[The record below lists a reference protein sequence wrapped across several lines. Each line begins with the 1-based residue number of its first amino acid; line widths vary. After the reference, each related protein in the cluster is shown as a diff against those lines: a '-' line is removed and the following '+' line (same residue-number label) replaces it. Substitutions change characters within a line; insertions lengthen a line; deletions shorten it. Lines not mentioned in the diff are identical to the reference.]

1 MKQTRTQRVVTKD
14 LKTTLVV
21 FNRIDISTGVPIIGD
36 VEEIELSGE
45 LTKEHALTLLM
56 QVTGAQCII
65 INVETRVKRYKM
77 SVEDFI
83 KNATSVEELKNNE
96 NEDNVI
102 E

>member
-14 LKTTLVV
+14 LKTTLVT
-21 FNRIDISTGVPIIGD
+21 FNRIDTSTGTPVIGG

-45 LTKEHALTLLM
+45 LTKEHAFTMLM
-56 QVTGAQCII
+56 QVTGVQCII
-65 INVETRVKRYKM
+65 INVEVRVKRYKM

-83 KNATSVEELKNNE
+83 KNATSVEELRTNE
-96 NEDNVI
+96 SEANVA

>member
-14 LKTTLVV
+14 FKTTLVT
-21 FNRIDISTGVPIIGD
+21 FNKIDILTGTPVIGQ
-36 VEEIELSGE
+36 VEQIELVGE
-45 LTKEHALTLLM
+45 LTQEQAFTKLM
-56 QVTGAQCII
+56 KATGVQCIVI
-65 INVETRVKRYKM
+65 STDVQIKRYKM
-77 SVEDFI
+77 PVEDFI